1 MTYEQIR
8 NALVGQL
15 AGFYT
20 AWPAVPVYFENIEE
34 IDLANAPPVF
44 VKFRVKFTVSQQA
57 NISPVPFSR
66 QYGRVQAICFVKENN
81 GTVPALRV
89 LQTLTDLF
97 QFQTLGGTHLG
108 AATPGEGVQQAG
120 WDATDWF
127 VPFYADS
134 NM

>member
-8 NALVGQL
+8 AALLQPL
-15 AGFYT
+15 DGFYT
-20 AWPAVPVYFENIEE
+20 AWPNVPIYFENIDEV
-34 IDLANAPPVF
+34 DLASAPPVF
-44 VKFRVKFTVSQQA
+44 VNLFIKFTTSRQA

-66 QYGRVQAICFVKENN
+66 QYGRVQAICFVKENT

-89 LQTLTDLF
+89 LQTLTDLY

-108 AATPGEGVQQAG
+108 AATPGEGVRQAG
-120 WDATDWF
+120 WNATDWT